1 MLGSLVVLL
10 MTTACASRT
19 ELPLRSAV
27 SARTSLHLPTGTV
40 VDTGV
45 AEGRVYPQPG
55 TYQAVGENEKGI
67 FCASPV
73 GVGIHVQLTAVDLF
87 SVANGTLGT
96 TVPVG
101 VCVAKVPLGAESVV
115 SYATRCV
122 APEAPAVPAA
132 FSLAHPEV
140 QFTVVL

>member
-1 MLGSLVVLL
+1 M
-10 MTTACASRT
+10 
-19 ELPLRSAV
+19 
-27 SARTSLHLPTGTV
+27 
-40 VDTGV
+40 
-45 AEGRVYPQPG
+45 AECICRRGIYTRW
-55 TYQAVGENEKGI
+55 GENEKGI

-101 VCVAKVPLGAESVV
+101 VCVAKVPLGAESVA
-115 SYATRCV
+115 SYATWRAAPE